1 MLGGFYKNSMENKS
15 EKNKYVIYNE
25 DGKVLVFTSKSG
37 REYYDIYIPTVIVT
51 GLADVNDKFN
61 ADILNLLVEQQNL
74 CYLKQS
80 IHTQNIY
87 TTINRKLKSQTLQ
100 TLRNYYS
107 CYKEFSKQDY
117 EDIIKLCY
125 KNNVLPHF
133 LTIDELKQ
141 LIISYN
147 GPSSGYKID
156 ISMNESLDELQ
167 KRLSLKKY

>member
-1 MLGGFYKNSMENKS
+1 M
-15 EKNKYVIYNE
+15 
-25 DGKVLVFTSKSG
+25 TSF
-37 REYYDIYIPTVIVT
+37 
-51 GLADVNDKFN
+51 L
-61 ADILNLLVEQQNL
+61 ILPLVEQQNL

-107 CYKEFSKQDY
+107 YYKEFSEQDY

-147 GPSSGYKID
+147 GLSSGYKID

-167 KRLSLKKY
+167 KRLSFKKY